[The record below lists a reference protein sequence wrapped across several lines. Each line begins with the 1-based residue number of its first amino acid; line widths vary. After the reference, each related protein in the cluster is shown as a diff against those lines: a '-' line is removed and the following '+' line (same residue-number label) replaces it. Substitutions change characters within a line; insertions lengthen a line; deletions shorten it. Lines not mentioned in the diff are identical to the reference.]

1 MYIYVCVC
9 ACVHECVWCIHVCL
23 CACNYFQHLTFLFQ
37 TTEAVFIDAEEA
49 KKYGVEIPAE
59 EEFKWGKQDI
69 GTVLSNRKKYN
80 NPYYAT
86 L

>member
-1 MYIYVCVC
+1 MCVL
-9 ACVHECVWCIHVCL
+9 ECVWCIRLEGVCMFV

-80 NPYYAT
+80 NMYYAT